1 RSPIPGTGLPEA
13 PLGVVARGGGPSP
26 VDATLRGDFAG
37 QSNYLQMIDVV
48 MQIADL
54 KHQLRG
60 AELTLLQQQE
70 LAARRVIPMS
80 SLGFSKLDLA
90 RARMKLDLLM
100 RFFNQAVDNAEQML
114 HVASRYVDEM
124 RDGYAQK
131 EVSLAQVLAAN
142 YLLQDVGMQYRMLRE
157 LRKQVESAGEP
168 SEKWGAVRDVRDG
181 DCEGERKRVV

>member
-1 RSPIPGTGLPEA
+1 
-13 PLGVVARGGGPSP
+13 
-26 VDATLRGDFAG
+26 
-37 QSNYLQMIDVV
+37 
-48 MQIADL
+48 IADL

-80 SLGFSKLDLA
+80 SLGFSKLDLE

-100 RFFNQAVDNAEQML
+100 RFFNQAVDNADQML

-168 SEKWGAVRDVRDG
+168 SEKWGAVTDVRDG
-181 DCEGERKRVV
+181 YCEVSLGSEDGVQVGQKVVIGRTRRDIEARDSGYAVQTT